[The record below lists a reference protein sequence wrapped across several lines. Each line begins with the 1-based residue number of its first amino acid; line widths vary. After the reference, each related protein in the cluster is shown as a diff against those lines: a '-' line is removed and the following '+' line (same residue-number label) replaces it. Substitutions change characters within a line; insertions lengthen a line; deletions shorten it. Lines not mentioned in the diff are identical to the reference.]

1 MEERSVLRRD
11 RMIHWLTIL
20 LRQNGDDY
28 MALLAYCYYFSTKG
42 ETVLADDT

>member
-11 RMIHWLTIL
+11 LMIHWLTIL

-28 MALLAYCYYFSTKG
+28 MWRYCYYFSTKG